1 MRPVPQRGTG
11 GARGGLYS
19 IRKKVFYRV
28 VFFKKKADPYYA
40 GIREENPSFPPMETV
55 MNAAAPGGA
64 PPRRFEDFFK
74 VIDR

>member
-11 GARGGLYS
+11 GARGGLYI
-19 IRKKVFYRV
+19 IRKKVFYRA
-28 VFFKKKADPYYA
+28 VFLKKADPYYA
-40 GIREENPSFPPMETV
+40 GNREENPSFPPMETV

-74 VIDR
+74 VTDR